1 MTLLANIAAV
11 SAAVAG
17 TETNSAK
24 KKTIT
29 KFIWAPTV
37 LSFNIWLIEAR
48 SDGLADRMIRR
59 YSMIHCCSEVITL
72 QRAGHLVLGIE
83 QFEQFAP
90 SRRCFKMC
98 AIRRDV
104 IPQSLGANK

>member
-1 MTLLANIAAV
+1 LGTDCFVIQYLAYRSQI
-11 SAAVAG
+11 G
-17 TETNSAK
+17 
-24 KKTIT
+24 
-29 KFIWAPTV
+29 
-37 LSFNIWLIEAR
+37 WLGR
-48 SDGLADRMIRR
+48 SDDPALFNDSLLQR
-59 YSMIHCCSEVITL
+59 SDSL

>member
-1 MTLLANIAAV
+1 
-11 SAAVAG
+11 
-17 TETNSAK
+17 
-24 KKTIT
+24 
-29 KFIWAPTV
+29 
-37 LSFNIWLIEAR
+37 
-48 SDGLADRMIRR
+48 
-59 YSMIHCCSEVITL
+59 MIHCCSEVITL

-104 IPQSLGANK
+104 IP